1 MESILYDQL
10 SAVINHT
17 LPYLALVHSFNLS
30 LSPLL
35 RLVSLPPVAQN
46 LFFSSPCLLTPFCP
60 FLPHFPGAD
69 LWLGTHGR
77 GFDGALSKPTNPD
90 YIGHMCFTMLPLK
103 RSRSSQ
109 GSTAGDWRFIAS
121 VWGGNE
127 CCTCAILMGA
137 WSCQGGYHVLLSIK
151 IRLCG
156 KAALLGTEAS
166 HWLSSALRIRYVS
179 CWTFD

>member
-1 MESILYDQL
+1 MESILYDQM

-17 LPYLALVHSFNLS
+17 LPYLSLLHSFNLFLS
-30 LSPLL
+30 L
-35 RLVSLPPVAQN
+35 LVRPPIPQN
-46 LFFSSPCLLTPFCP
+46 LFFPPPARSPRFAL
-60 FLPHFPGAD
+60 FLPQFVGAD

-77 GFDGALSKPTNPD
+77 GFDEALSKPTNPD

-103 RSRSSQ
+103 RSQSSQ

-121 VWGGNE
+121 LWGGNE

-137 WSCQGGYHVLLSIK
+137 WSCQGGYCVLLSIK
-151 IRLCG
+151 IRLCE
-156 KAALLGTEAS
+156 KATLFGTEAS